1 MTARPD
7 AAAPAL
13 AARPLRLAGAHV
25 VVYGGST
32 GIGYALAELAK
43 AEGAS
48 LTITGRDPAKL
59 EAAARELGG
68 ARTVRADVA
77 DRAAMARSLE
87 GVERVDHVF
96 VSAGSV
102 TIGRVLDGDLGA
114 FERGV
119 GERIWG
125 NLNALR
131 AAAPKL
137 GPGGSI
143 TLMSGVRA
151 DRPAPGSAMT
161 TALVAAVEAL
171 TRALS
176 VELAPSRVNAVS
188 PGWTDTP
195 LVRGLLG
202 DNFDAVARSEGGRV
216 PLRRFGD
223 AREVAEAVLFLMTN
237 GYVTGEVLHV
247 DGGLRWV

>member
-1 MTARPD
+1 MATDTAPPTH
-7 AAAPAL
+7 AT
-13 AARPLRLAGAHV
+13 RPLRLAGAHV

-43 AEGAS
+43 AEGAT
-48 LTITGRDPAKL
+48 LTLTGRDPAKL
-59 EAAARELGG
+59 EAAACELGG
-68 ARTVRADVA
+68 ARTVPADVA

-87 GVERVDHVF
+87 GVEHVDHVF

-102 TIGRVLDGDLGA
+102 TLGGVLGGDLGV

-119 GERIWG
+119 SERLWG

-137 GPGGSI
+137 RAGGSV

-176 VELAPSRVNAVS
+176 VELAPLRVNAIS

-202 DNFDAVARSEGGRV
+202 NDFAAFAQREGARV
-216 PLRRFGD
+216 PLGRFGH
-223 AREVAEAVLFLMTN
+223 AREVAEAVLFLMTS
-237 GYVTGEVLHV
+237 GYVTGEVLHI